1 MYPYINQRP
10 EALFQTTT
18 LLLCAVNNNSSPLSS
33 TAAQWAYGGR
43 GGGSPYTLIPLD
55 YWHFFHLSST
65 IYAPLLTLPTGHDIL
80 SYPNPMEQTCLN

>member
-10 EALFQTTT
+10 RLSSKLQLFSPS
-18 LLLCAVNNNSSPLSS
+18 LPISNSSPLSS

-55 YWHFFHLSST
+55 YWHLFHLSST
-65 IYAPLLTLPTGHDIL
+65 IYAPPLTLAVGHDIL